1 MKSNGV
7 CAIGDNAE
15 YALVG
20 DVGNLTV
27 VTVNSDNALY
37 KVSGI
42 QLPSS
47 LSLYGMTSI
56 NYNGTTYAVV
66 GGGEANGSI
75 ENLVRF
81 IRFDGA

>member
-1 MKSNGV
+1 M
-7 CAIGDNAE
+7 
-15 YALVG
+15 
-20 DVGNLTV
+20 TV
-27 VTVNSDNALY
+27 VTVNSDNVLY
-37 KVSGI
+37 RVSGI

-56 NYNGTTYAVV
+56 NYDGSTYAVI